1 MRLPVRRTATSG
13 SPRRGSKSAHVIAT
27 LALIL
32 GLSGTAW
39 AAHRYVITS
48 AKQIAPKVLVALRGK
63 EGTRGPK
70 GSRGAPGDPGVAGAA
85 GPTGP
90 AGAQGPAGSAGPP
103 GPSGSAGATGAAG
116 PGADI
121 LSTGEGVGNVTATV
135 GPIPVE
141 LNCIQ
146 NGSSGTPEMEL
157 QTTQTTAGGLS
168 GFESSTYSVTNLAGT
183 ASLTPYVYNN
193 TYPSSG
199 VSVLANNQVGAS
211 FDYYS
216 DGTALLSAS
225 SAGVTTIE
233 TVTFQL
239 VAVGTGSGGICV
251 GYVEVVPGTNS

>member
-1 MRLPVRRTATSG
+1 M
-13 SPRRGSKSAHVIAT
+13 IAT
-27 LALIL
+27 LALVL

-48 AKQIAPKVLVALRGK
+48 TKQIAPRVLLALSGK
-63 EGTRGPK
+63 KGPRGPK
-70 GSRGAPGDPGVAGAA
+70 GSRGAPGDSGVAGAT

-90 AGAQGPAGSAGPP
+90 AGAAGAAGSAGPP
-103 GPSGSAGATGAAG
+103 GPSGSTGPAG

-141 LNCIQ
+141 LNCVQ

-157 QTTQTTAGGLS
+157 QTTQTSSGVS

-183 ASLTPYVYNN
+183 TSLTPYVYNN
-193 TYPSSG
+193 AYPSSG
-199 VSVLANNQVGAS
+199 VSVLANNQAGAS

-216 DGTALLSAS
+216 DGTALLSTSA
-225 SAGVTTIE
+225 AGVTTIE
-233 TVTFQL
+233 TVTFEL
-239 VAVGTGSGGICV
+239 VAVGSGSGGICV
-251 GYVEVVPGTNS
+251 GYVEVVPGTSD